1 MADKPTPLRLEIDA
15 DKVAWL
21 IFDAPDSQVNLLD
34 LQVMQRLD
42 HYLTELE
49 SRIATGHPIAVVIW
63 SAKPDTFIA
72 GADVNEI
79 AEIEDEEDGRRKS
92 AMGQRIFSRLGRLGI
107 PKIAAIRGAC
117 LGGGTE
123 LALACDWRLA
133 SDNPATTIGLPE
145 IKLGLI
151 PGFGGSVRLPRLI
164 GIQRAL
170 SMILT
175 GRSLSA
181 SHAYRYGLVDQLFD
195 DADFQHSV
203 AQVAMDAVLGRLER
217 ELPHAPAR
225 DRFLENTRLGRRLL
239 FRGAR
244 KRVRTASGTR
254 YPAALKAIDVIE
266 ETLDLPIDE
275 ALAIEAKGLGEVAA
289 TNVCRNL
296 VRLFRGG
303 RAANRTFAPEIAAGQ
318 PEVRKVAVL
327 GAGIMGGG
335 IAELAAAHDIPVIL
349 KDIDREALDLGLRH
363 ASELLRKA
371 GKRGI
376 IAPEEVGL
384 KFALIHGTLDYE
396 QFGDVD
402 VVIEAV
408 VERLH
413 VKQQVLRDVEAE
425 LPAHAVFATNTSSL
439 SVTKLSE
446 AATRPDRVVGL
457 HFFNPVHRMPLVEI
471 IRGESSSDTA
481 LAVVFKLAR
490 RLGKT
495 PVLVADRP
503 GFLVNRLLAPYLN
516 EVGFLLNDG
525 ADVARIDRTLKEF
538 GLPMGPCRLLDEVGF
553 DVAAHVAKEMARAYG
568 DRMRP
573 SAALETLSGLGRLGK
588 KNGRGFYNYA
598 DRQERVDREVG
609 RAFGSGGRGPKPD
622 EIIDRCLLISVNE
635 AMYALEE
642 GVAAG
647 PGDVDLA
654 MVMGTGFPPFRGG
667 PLAWAESRGVH
678 VVRDR
683 LLELRERHGDR
694 FAPAPGLE
702 RLADKGGSFTSDALW
717 RDPGSRPDM

>member
-1 MADKPTPLRLEIDA
+1 MADKPVTLRLEIDA
-15 DKVAWL
+15 DKIAWL
-21 IFDAPDSQVNLLD
+21 IFDAPDSRVNLLD
-34 LQVMQRLD
+34 SRVMRHLD
-42 HYLTELE
+42 RHLAELE

-63 SAKPDTFIA
+63 SAKPGTFIA

-79 AEIEDEEDGRRKS
+79 AEIEDAEDGRRKS
-92 AMGQRIFSRLGRLGI
+92 AMGQRIFNRLGRLGI

-133 SDNPATTIGLPE
+133 SDATATTIGLPE

-181 SHAYRYGLVDQLFD
+181 SHAYRYGLVDQVFED
-195 DADFQHSV
+195 TGFQHSV
-203 AQVAMDAVLGRLER
+203 AQVALDAVLGRVER
-217 ELPHAPAR
+217 ELPHETAR
-225 DRFLENTRLGRRLL
+225 DRFLENTGLGRRLL

-244 KRVRTASGTR
+244 KRVRNASGTR

-275 ALAIEAKGLGEVAA
+275 ALAIEAAALGEVA
-289 TNVCRNL
+289 TTDVCRNL

-303 RAANRTFAPEIAAGQ
+303 RAANKAFAPEIAAQ
-318 PEVRKVAVL
+318 QREVKKVAVL
-327 GAGIMGGG
+327 GAGVMGGG

-349 KDIDREALDLGLRH
+349 KDIDRDALDVGLRH
-363 ASELLRKA
+363 ANELLQKA

-396 QFGDVD
+396 RFGDVD

-413 VKQQVLRDVEAE
+413 VKRQVLRDVEAE
-425 LPAHAVFATNTSSL
+425 LPPHAVFATNTSSL
-439 SVTKLSE
+439 SVTELGR
-446 AATRPDRVVGL
+446 AAVRPDRVVGL

-471 IRGESSSDTA
+471 IRGESSSDAA
-481 LAVVFKLAR
+481 LATAVRLAR

-503 GFLVNRLLAPYLN
+503 GFIVNRLLAPYLN

-525 ADVARIDRTLKEF
+525 ADVVGIDRSLKAF

-553 DVAAHVAKEMARAYG
+553 DVAAHVAKEMARAFG

-573 SAALETLSGLGRLGK
+573 SAALEMLTALGRLGK
-588 KNGRGFYNYA
+588 KNDRGFYTYS
-598 DRQERVDREVG
+598 DREERVDREVS
-609 RAFGSGGRGPKPD
+609 RAFGSGGGGVRPE
-622 EIIDRCLLISVNE
+622 EIVDRCLLISVNE

-642 GVAAG
+642 GVVAG

-654 MVMGTGFPPFRGG
+654 MVLGTGFPPFRGG
-667 PLAWAESRGVH
+667 PLAWAESRGAA

-683 LLELRERHGDR
+683 LLELQERHGDR

-702 RLADKGGSFTSDALW
+702 KLAATNGSFTSDASG
-717 RDPGSRPDM
+717 RDPGSPSDM

>member
-1 MADKPTPLRLEIDA
+1 MVDKPPSLRLEIDA
-15 DKVAWL
+15 DKIAWL
-21 IFDAPDSQVNLLD
+21 IFDAPDSRVNLLTSR
-34 LQVMQRLD
+34 VMRHLD

-63 SAKPDTFIA
+63 SGKPDTFIA

-79 AEIEDEEDGRRKS
+79 AEIEDDLDGSRKS
-92 AMGQRIFSRLGRLGI
+92 AMGQRIFNRLGRLGI
-107 PKIAAIRGAC
+107 PKIAAIRGTC

-123 LALACDWRLA
+123 LALACDWRVA
-133 SDNPATTIGLPE
+133 SDTPATMIGLPE

-164 GIQRAL
+164 GVQRAL

-181 SHAYRYGLVDQLFD
+181 ATAYRYGLVDHLFD
-195 DADFQHSV
+195 DAGFQHSV
-203 AQVAMDAVLGRLER
+203 AQVALDAVLGRVER
-217 ELPHAPAR
+217 VLPHATAR

-244 KRVRTASGTR
+244 RRVRSTSGTR
-254 YPAALKAIDVIE
+254 YPAALTAIDVIE
-266 ETLDLPIDE
+266 ESLDMPFDDALSVEAE
-275 ALAIEAKGLGEVAA
+275 ALGQVAA
-289 TNVCRNL
+289 TDVCRNL

-303 RAANRTFAPEIAAGQ
+303 RAANRTFAPEIAARQ
-318 PEVRKVAVL
+318 REVKKVAVL
-327 GAGIMGGG
+327 GAGVMGGG
-335 IAELAAAHDIPVIL
+335 IAELAAAHDLPVIL

-363 ASELLRKA
+363 ASELLQKA

-384 KFALIHGTLDYE
+384 KFALVHGTLSYE

-408 VERLH
+408 VERLR

-439 SVTKLSE
+439 SVTELSR
-446 AATRPDRVVGL
+446 AAARPDRVVGL

-471 IRGESSSDTA
+471 VRGESSSDAA
-481 LAVVFKLAR
+481 LATVFGLAQ

-516 EVGFLLNDG
+516 EVGFLLEDG
-525 ADVARIDRTLKEF
+525 ADVVRIDRTLKEF

-553 DVAAHVAKEMARAYG
+553 DVAAHVAKEMARAFG

-573 SAALETLSGLGRLGK
+573 SAALETLTGLGRLGK
-588 KNGRGFYNYA
+588 KNGRGFYTYSG
-598 DRQERVDREVG
+598 REERVDREVG
-609 RAFGSGGRGPKPD
+609 RAFGSRGGGARPE

-642 GVAAG
+642 GVVAG

-654 MVMGTGFPPFRGG
+654 MVLGTGFPPFRGG
-667 PLAWAESRGVH
+667 PLAWAESRGARS
-678 VVRDR
+678 VRDR
-683 LLELRERHGDR
+683 LLELRDRHGDR

-702 RLADKGGSFTSDALW
+702 RLADADGSFTPDVLR
-717 RDPGSRPDM
+717 RDPGPLSDM

>member
-1 MADKPTPLRLEIDA
+1 MADKPPPLRLEIDA
-15 DKVAWL
+15 DKIAWL
-21 IFDAPDSQVNLLD
+21 IFDAPDARVNLLD
-34 LQVMQRLD
+34 TQVMRHLD

-49 SRIATGHPIAVVIW
+49 SRIATGHPVALVLW
-63 SAKPDTFIA
+63 SGKPDTYIA
-72 GADVNEI
+72 GADVREI
-79 AEIEDEEDGRRKS
+79 AEIEDEEDGRAKS
-92 AMGQRIFSRLGRLGI
+92 AMGQRIFQRLGRLGI
-107 PKIAAIRGAC
+107 PKIAAIHGTC

-133 SDNPATTIGLPE
+133 TDTRATAIGLPE

-181 SHAYRYGLVDQLFD
+181 ATAYRYGLVDQILDEAGFRN
-195 DADFQHSV
+195 AAAEV
-203 AQVAMDAVLGRLER
+203 ALDAVLGRLEHVP
-217 ELPHAPAR
+217 PHMPPR
-225 DRFLENTRLGRRLL
+225 DRLLEGTRLGRRLL

-244 KRVRTASGTR
+244 RRVRNASGTR

-266 ETLDLPIDE
+266 DTVHLPIDE
-275 ALAIEAKGLGEVAA
+275 ALAIEAEALGYVA
-289 TNVCRNL
+289 TTDVCRNL

-303 RAANRTFAPEIAAGQ
+303 QAANKAFAPDIVAQQ
-318 PEVRKVAVL
+318 PEAEKIAVL

-335 IAELAAAHDIPVIL
+335 IAELAAANDISVVL
-349 KDIDREALDLGLRH
+349 KDIDQEALDLGLRH

-371 GKRGI
+371 GERGI
-376 IAPEEVGL
+376 IEPEEVGL
-384 KFALIHGTLDYE
+384 KFALVHGTLTYE
-396 QFGDVD
+396 RFGDVD

-413 VKQQVLRDVEAE
+413 VKQQVLRDVEPE

-439 SVTKLSE
+439 SVTELGKV
-446 AATRPDRVVGL
+446 AARPDRVVGL

-471 IRGESSSDTA
+471 IRGESTSEAA
-481 LAVVFKLAR
+481 LATVFRLAR

-503 GFLVNRLLAPYLN
+503 GFIVNRLLAPYLN
-516 EVGFLLNDG
+516 EVGFLLGDG
-525 ADVARIDRTLKEF
+525 TDVARIDRTLKEF
-538 GLPMGPCRLLDEVGF
+538 GMPMGPCRLLDEVGF
-553 DVAAHVAKEMARAYG
+553 DVAAHVAREMARSYG
-568 DRMRP
+568 ERMQP
-573 SAALETLSGLGRLGK
+573 SAALRTLADLGRLGK
-588 KNGRGFYNYA
+588 KNGRGFYTYLNG
-598 DRQERVDREVG
+598 DERVDREVD
-609 RAFGSGGRGPKPD
+609 RAFGSAGRGVGPED
-622 EIIDRCLLISVNE
+622 IIDRCLLISVNE

-642 GVAAG
+642 GVVAG

-667 PLAWAESRGVH
+667 PLAWAESRGARF
-678 VVRDR
+678 VRDR

-694 FAPAPGLE
+694 FTPAPGLV
-702 RLADKGGSFTSDALW
+702 RLADTDGSFTADALW
-717 RDPGSRPDM
+717 QSPGSPPEV

>member
-1 MADKPTPLRLEIDA
+1 MADKPTTLRLEIDA
-15 DKVAWL
+15 DKIAWL
-21 IFDAPDSQVNLLD
+21 IFDAPDSQVNLLN
-34 LQVMQRLD
+34 LQVMQHLD
-42 HYLTELE
+42 RHLADLE

-92 AMGQRIFSRLGRLGI
+92 AMGQRIFNRLGRLGI

-133 SDNPATTIGLPE
+133 SDAPATTIGLPE

-181 SHAYRYGLVDQLFD
+181 SHAYRYGLVDQVFE
-195 DADFQHSV
+195 DAGFQHSV
-203 AQVAMDAVLGRLER
+203 AQVALDAVLGRVER
-217 ELPHAPAR
+217 VLPHETAR
-225 DRFLENTRLGRRLL
+225 DRFLENTGLGRRLL

-244 KRVRTASGTR
+244 KRVRNASGTR

-275 ALAIEAKGLGEVAA
+275 ALAIEAEALGEVA
-289 TNVCRNL
+289 TTDVCRNL

-303 RAANRTFAPEIAAGQ
+303 RAANKTFAPEIAAQ
-318 PEVRKVAVL
+318 QRDVTKVAVL
-327 GAGIMGGG
+327 GAGVMGGG

-349 KDIDREALDLGLRH
+349 KDIDREALDVGLRH
-363 ASELLRKA
+363 ANELLQKA

-396 QFGDVD
+396 RFGDVD
-402 VVIEAV
+402 IVIEAV
-408 VERLH
+408 VERLR

-425 LPAHAVFATNTSSL
+425 LPPHAVFATNTSSL
-439 SVTKLSE
+439 SVTELGR
-446 AATRPDRVVGL
+446 AAARPDRVVGL

-471 IRGESSSDTA
+471 IRGESSSDAA
-481 LAVVFKLAR
+481 LATAVRLAR

-503 GFLVNRLLAPYLN
+503 GFIVNRLLAPYLN

-525 ADVARIDRTLKEF
+525 ADVVGIDGTLKAF

-553 DVAAHVAKEMARAYG
+553 DVAAHVAKEMARAFG

-573 SAALETLSGLGRLGK
+573 SAALETLTGLGRLGK
-588 KNGRGFYNYA
+588 KNDRGFYTYS
-598 DRQERVDREVG
+598 DREERVDREVS
-609 RAFGSGGRGPKPD
+609 RAFGSGGGGVRPE

-642 GVAAG
+642 GVVAG

-654 MVMGTGFPPFRGG
+654 MVLGTGFPPFRGG
-667 PLAWAESRGVH
+667 PLAWAESRGVG

-683 LLELRERHGDR
+683 LLELQERHGDR

-702 RLADKGGSFTSDALW
+702 KLAHANGSFTSDAPW
-717 RDPGSRPDM
+717 RDPGSPSDM

>member
-1 MADKPTPLRLEIDA
+1 MADKPRSLRLEIDA
-15 DKVAWL
+15 DKIGWL
-21 IFDAPDSQVNLLD
+21 IFDAPDSQVNLLNSE
-34 LQVMQRLD
+34 VMRHLD
-42 HYLTELE
+42 GYLAELE

-63 SAKPDTFIA
+63 SEKPDTFIA

-133 SDNPATTIGLPE
+133 ADTPATTIGLPE

-151 PGFGGSVRLPRLI
+151 PGFGGSVRLPRLV

-181 SHAYRYGLVDQLFD
+181 AHAYRYGLVDQVFD
-195 DADFQHSV
+195 DAGFQHSA
-203 AQVAMDAVLGRLER
+203 AQVALDAVLGRVER
-217 ELPHAPAR
+217 ELPHATTR
-225 DRFLENTRLGRRLL
+225 DRFLEHTGLGRRLL

-244 KRVRTASGTR
+244 KRVRSASGTR

-275 ALAIEAKGLGEVAA
+275 ALAVEAEALGEVAT

-303 RAANRTFAPEIAAGQ
+303 RAANRTFAPEIAAQ
-318 PEVRKVAVL
+318 QRDVRKVAVL
-327 GAGIMGGG
+327 GAGVMGGG
-335 IAELAAAHDIPVIL
+335 IAELAAAHDISVVL
-349 KDIDREALDLGLRH
+349 KDIDREALDVGLRH
-363 ASELLRKA
+363 AHELLQKA

-384 KFALIHGTLDYE
+384 KFALVHGTLSYE

-425 LPAHAVFATNTSSL
+425 LPPHAVFATNTSSL

-446 AATRPDRVVGL
+446 AAARPDRVVGL

-471 IRGESSSDTA
+471 IRGESSSDSA
-481 LAVVFKLAR
+481 LATVFKLAR

-503 GFLVNRLLAPYLN
+503 GFIVNRLLAPYLN

-525 ADVARIDRTLKEF
+525 ADVARIDRTMTEF

-553 DVAAHVAKEMARAYG
+553 DVAAHVAKEMARAFG

-573 SAALETLSGLGRLGK
+573 SAALDTLTELGRLGK
-588 KNGRGFYNYA
+588 KNGRGFYTYS
-598 DRQERVDREVG
+598 DREERVDREVG
-609 RAFGSGGRGPKPD
+609 RAFGSGGGGVRPE

-642 GVAAG
+642 RVVAG

-667 PLAWAESRGVH
+667 PLAWAESRGARS
-678 VVRDR
+678 VRDR
-683 LLELRERHGDR
+683 LLELTEQHGDR
-694 FAPAPGLE
+694 FTPAPGLD
-702 RLADKGGSFTSDALW
+702 RLADADGSFTSDAVW
-717 RDPGSRPDM
+717 RDPGSPLDM

>member
-1 MADKPTPLRLEIDA
+1 MVDKPTTLRLEIDA
-15 DKVAWL
+15 DKIAWL
-21 IFDAPDSQVNLLD
+21 IFDAPDSQVNLLTSE
-34 LQVMQRLD
+34 VMGHLD
-42 HYLTELE
+42 RHLTELE
-49 SRIATGHPIAVVIW
+49 SRIATGHPIALVIW
-63 SAKPDTFIA
+63 SDKPDTFIA
-72 GADVNEI
+72 GADVDEI
-79 AEIEDEEDGRRKS
+79 AGIEDEEDGRRKS

-107 PKIAAIRGAC
+107 PKVAALRGAC

-133 SDNPATTIGLPE
+133 ADTPATTIGLPE

-181 SHAYRYGLVDQLFD
+181 AHAYRYGLVDQVFD
-195 DADFQHSV
+195 ETGFQHSV
-203 AQVAMDAVLGRLER
+203 AQVALDAVLGRVER
-217 ELPHAPAR
+217 VLPHATAR
-225 DRFLENTRLGRRLL
+225 DRFLENTGLGRRLL

-244 KRVRTASGTR
+244 KRVRSASGTR

-275 ALAIEAKGLGEVAA
+275 ALAIEAEALGEVA
-289 TNVCRNL
+289 TTTVCRNL

-303 RAANRTFAPEIAAGQ
+303 RAANRTFAPQVAAQ
-318 PEVRKVAVL
+318 QREVKKVAVL
-327 GAGIMGGG
+327 GAGVMGGG
-335 IAELAAAHDIPVIL
+335 IAELAAAHDLSVIL
-349 KDIDREALDLGLRH
+349 KDIDREALDVGLRH
-363 ASELLRKA
+363 AGELLRKA

-396 QFGDVD
+396 RFGEVD

-425 LPAHAVFATNTSSL
+425 LPPHAVFATNTSSL
-439 SVTKLSE
+439 SVTELSRV
-446 AATRPDRVVGL
+446 AARPDRVVGL

-471 IRGESSSDTA
+471 IRGESSSDAA
-481 LAVVFKLAR
+481 LATAFRLAR

-525 ADVARIDRTLKEF
+525 ADVVRIDRTLKEF

-553 DVAAHVAKEMARAYG
+553 DVAAHVAKEMARAFG

-573 SAALETLSGLGRLGK
+573 SAALETLTGLGRLGK
-588 KNGRGFYNYA
+588 KNGRGFYTYS
-598 DRQERVDREVG
+598 DRDERVDREVG
-609 RAFGSGGRGPKPD
+609 RAFGSGGGGVRPE

-642 GVAAG
+642 GVVAG

-667 PLAWAESRGVH
+667 PLAWAESRGARA
-678 VVRDR
+678 VRDR

-694 FAPAPGLE
+694 FTPAPGLE
-702 RLADKGGSFTSDALW
+702 RLADAEESFTSDALR
-717 RDPGSRPDM
+717 RDPGSPPDM

>member
-15 DKVAWL
+15 DKIAWL
-21 IFDAPDSQVNLLD
+21 IFDAPDSQVNLLN

-42 HYLTELE
+42 RYLAELE
-49 SRIATGHPIAVVIW
+49 SRIATGHPIALVIW

-79 AEIEDEEDGRRKS
+79 AEVEDEEDAHRKS
-92 AMGQRIFSRLGRLGI
+92 AMGQRIFNRLARLGI
-107 PKIAAIRGAC
+107 PKVAAIRGAC

-133 SDNPATTIGLPE
+133 SDASATTIGLPE
-145 IKLGLI
+145 IQLGLI

-195 DADFQHSV
+195 DTGFHHSV
-203 AQVAMDAVLGRLER
+203 AQVALDAVLGRVER
-217 ELPHAPAR
+217 ELPHETAR

-244 KRVRTASGTR
+244 KRVRSASGTR

-266 ETLDLPIDE
+266 ETQDLPIDE
-275 ALAIEAKGLGEVAA
+275 ALAIESEALGEVA
-289 TNVCRNL
+289 TTDVSRNL

-303 RAANRTFAPEIAAGQ
+303 RAANKTFAPEIAAQ
-318 PEVRKVAVL
+318 QREVKKVAVL
-327 GAGIMGGG
+327 GAGVMGGG

-349 KDIDREALDLGLRH
+349 KDIDRHALDVGLRH
-363 ASELLRKA
+363 ANELLQKA

-396 QFGDVD
+396 RFGDVD

-425 LPAHAVFATNTSSL
+425 LPGHAVFATNTSSL
-439 SVTKLSE
+439 SVTDLGR
-446 AATRPDRVVGL
+446 AAARPDRVVGL

-471 IRGESSSDTA
+471 IRGESSSDAA
-481 LAVVFKLAR
+481 LATAVRLAR

-503 GFLVNRLLAPYLN
+503 GFIVNRLLAPYLN
-516 EVGFLLNDG
+516 EVGFLLKDG
-525 ADVARIDRTLKEF
+525 ADVVGIDRALKAF

-553 DVAAHVAKEMARAYG
+553 DVAAHVAKEMARAFG
-568 DRMRP
+568 DRMHP
-573 SAALETLSGLGRLGK
+573 SAALETLTSLGRLGK
-588 KNGRGFYNYA
+588 KNDRGFYTYS
-598 DRQERVDREVG
+598 DREERVDREVS
-609 RAFGSGGRGPKPD
+609 RAFGSGGGGVRPE

-642 GVAAG
+642 GVVAG

-654 MVMGTGFPPFRGG
+654 MVLGTGFPPFRGG
-667 PLAWAESRGVH
+667 PLAWAESRGAGA
-678 VVRDR
+678 VRDR
-683 LLELRERHGDR
+683 LLELQAQHGDR
-694 FAPAPGLE
+694 FAPAPGLK
-702 RLADKGGSFTSDALW
+702 RLADTNGSFTSDAPW
-717 RDPGSRPDM
+717 PAPESPSDM

>member
-1 MADKPTPLRLEIDA
+1 MADRPTPLRLEIDA
-15 DKVAWL
+15 DKIAWL

-49 SRIATGHPIAVVIW
+49 SRIATGHPIALVIW

-92 AMGQRIFSRLGRLGI
+92 AMGQRIFSRLARLGI
-107 PKIAAIRGAC
+107 PKVAAIRGAC

-133 SDNPATTIGLPE
+133 SDSSATTIGLPE

-181 SHAYRYGLVDQLFD
+181 SHAYRYGLVDQVFD
-195 DADFQHSV
+195 DAGFQHSV
-203 AQVAMDAVLGRLER
+203 AQVALDAVLGRVER
-217 ELPHAPAR
+217 ELPHATAR
-225 DRFLENTRLGRRLL
+225 DRFLENTGLGRRLL

-275 ALAIEAKGLGEVAA
+275 ALAIEARGLGEVAT

-303 RAANRTFAPEIAAGQ
+303 RAANRTFAPEIAARQ
-318 PEVRKVAVL
+318 REVRKVAVL
-327 GAGIMGGG
+327 GAGVMGGG

-363 ASELLRKA
+363 ANELLRKA

-384 KFALIHGTLDYE
+384 KFALIHGALDYDR
-396 QFGDVD
+396 FGDVD
-402 VVIEAV
+402 VVIEAI
-408 VERLH
+408 VERLP

-425 LPAHAVFATNTSSL
+425 LPPHAVFATNTSSL

-446 AATRPDRVVGL
+446 AAARPDRVVGL

-471 IRGESSSDTA
+471 IRGESSSDAA
-481 LAVVFKLAR
+481 LAAVFKLAR

-525 ADVARIDRTLKEF
+525 ADVARIDRALKEF

-553 DVAAHVAKEMARAYG
+553 DIAAHVAREMARAYG

-573 SAALETLSGLGRLGK
+573 SAALDTLTSLGRLGK

-598 DRQERVDREVG
+598 DREERVDREVG
-609 RAFGSGGRGPKPD
+609 RAFGSGGGGVKPD

-642 GVAAG
+642 GVVAG

-678 VVRDR
+678 MVRDR

-694 FAPAPGLE
+694 FAPAPALE
-702 RLADKGGSFTSDALW
+702 RLADRDGSFTSDALW

>member
-1 MADKPTPLRLEIDA
+1 
-15 DKVAWL
+15 
-21 IFDAPDSQVNLLD
+21 FDATDSQVTRLD
-34 LQVMQRLD
+34 LQGMQGLD
-42 HYLTELE
+42 HYLTVLE
-49 SRIATGHPIAVVIW
+49 SRIATGHPIALVIW

-107 PKIAAIRGAC
+107 PKIAAIRGTC

-181 SHAYRYGLVDQLFD
+181 SNAYRYGLVDQLFD
-195 DADFQHSV
+195 DASFQHS
-203 AQVAMDAVLGRLER
+203 AGQVAMDAVLGRVER
-217 ELPHAPAR
+217 ELPHATAR
-225 DRFLENTRLGRRLL
+225 DRFLEHTRLGRRFL

-275 ALAIEAKGLGEVAA
+275 ALEVEARGLGEVAT

-303 RAANRTFAPEIAAGQ
+303 RAANRTFAPEIAAQ
-318 PEVRKVAVL
+318 QREIKKVAVL
-327 GAGIMGGG
+327 GAGVMGGG
-335 IAELAAAHDIPVIL
+335 IAELAAAQDVPVIL
-349 KDIDREALDLGLRH
+349 KDIDREALDLGLRY

-384 KFALIHGTLDYE
+384 KFALIHGTLDYGR
-396 QFGDVD
+396 FGDVD

-408 VERLH
+408 VERLP
-413 VKQQVLRDVEAE
+413 VKQQVLRDVEPE
-425 LPAHAVFATNTSSL
+425 LPPHAVFATNTSSL

-446 AATRPDRVVGL
+446 AAARPDRVVGL

-471 IRGESSSDTA
+471 IRGESSSDAA
-481 LAVVFKLAR
+481 LATVFKLAR

-516 EVGFLLNDG
+516 EVGFLLDDG

-553 DVAAHVAKEMARAYG
+553 DVAAHVAKEMTRAYG

-573 SAALETLSGLGRLGK
+573 SAALDMLAGLGRLGK

-598 DRQERVDREVG
+598 DREERVDREVG
-609 RAFGSGGRGPKPD
+609 RAFGSGGGGVKPD

-642 GVAAG
+642 GVVAA

-678 VVRDR
+678 MVRDR

-702 RLADKGGSFTSDALW
+702 RLADTDGSFTSDALW